1 MLATGGLLTA
11 IALLTLAAVAPVF
24 RSSNPPRW
32 ATYGWVGELVTL
44 AIVCTLALGLGYLGA
59 GAIEAFQTGPD
70 YLDLG
75 LLAVVL
81 FVSVVIWRR
90 LKARARLKAVEADA
104 GLHARVPGTGE
115 ARGGLAAAAEPVP
128 VTASEPPPPLGRRR
142 RRRERRSG
150 RQRSTYAG

>member
-32 ATYGWVGELVTL
+32 TTYGWVGELVTL

-75 LLAVVL
+75 LLAGVL
-81 FVSVVIWRR
+81 VVSVVIWRR
-90 LKARARLKAVEADA
+90 LNARARPTAVEADA
-104 GLHARVPGTGE
+104 SLHVRVPGTGE
-115 ARGGLAAAAEPVP
+115 VRSGGLAAAAEPVP
-128 VTASEPPPPLGRRR
+128 VTASEPPPPH
-142 RRRERRSG
+142 EA
-150 RQRSTYAG
+150 T

>member
-1 MLATGGLLTA
+1 MLTTGGLLTA

-32 ATYGWVGELVTL
+32 TTYGWVGELVTL

-75 LLAVVL
+75 LLAGVL
-81 FVSVVIWRR
+81 VVSVVIWRR
-90 LKARARLKAVEADA
+90 LNARARPKAVEADTS
-104 GLHARVPGTGE
+104 LHVRVPETGE
-115 ARGGLAAAAEPVP
+115 VRRGGLAAAVEPVP
-128 VTASEPPPPLGRRR
+128 VTASEPPQPHK
-142 RRRERRSG
+142 
-150 RQRSTYAG
+150 ST